1 MTTLVQQL
9 MTNRRDKT
17 VITCCE
23 RFIRSVLRV
32 MVVGEVEK
40 RGSSASA
47 VLVTSSGSSKR
58 RRSVHN

>member
-9 MTNRRDKT
+9 MTHRGDKT
-17 VITCCE
+17 VIVCCE

-32 MVVGEVEK
+32 MVVSEVEK
-40 RGSSASA
+40 RGSTSSA

-58 RRSVHN
+58 RRSVY